1 VIRYWQSG
9 DYSVNNLKHGWM
21 PPHPTFYVRRS
32 VYEQHGGFDTSF
44 QLPPIMTECC
54 VNQTRI
60 IEH

>member
-44 QLPPIMTECC
+44 RNGEGQAYTFYFNSGE
-54 VNQTRI
+54 QR
-60 IEH
+60 